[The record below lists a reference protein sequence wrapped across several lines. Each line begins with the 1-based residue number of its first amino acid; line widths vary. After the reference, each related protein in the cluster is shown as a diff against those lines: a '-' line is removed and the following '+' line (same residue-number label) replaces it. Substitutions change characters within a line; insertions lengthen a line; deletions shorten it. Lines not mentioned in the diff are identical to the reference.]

1 MRTPIRVR
9 DLNAQEEEAVKRLAH
24 SRTEPAR
31 RVERAKIVWL
41 SHEGELAPAIAAEL
55 HLDAETVRA
64 WLKRF
69 NAQGLAGLEDGARSG
84 RPATY
89 TADEVGEVVATA
101 LTNPKS
107 LELPFASW
115 TLDRLE
121 AYLNE
126 TKGLAIKRTR
136 IDDILVGEG
145 LRWRKQ
151 ETWFSE
157 RVDPEFA
164 EKRGSSPASIRSRR
178 PKA

>member
-1 MRTPIRVR
+1 MRTPVRVR
-9 DLNAQEEEAVKRLAH
+9 ELTALEVAAVKRLAH

-41 SHEGELAPAIAAEL
+41 SHEGKLVPAIAEEQ
-55 HLDAETVRA
+55 HLSAATVRA

-69 NAQGLAGLEDGARSG
+69 NAQGLPGLEDAARSG

-89 TADEVGEVVATA
+89 TAEEVGAVVAAA
-101 LTNPKS
+101 LTNPQS
-107 LELPFASW
+107 LGLPFASW

-126 TKGLAIKRTR
+126 TQGIAIKRTR
-136 IDDILVGEG
+136 IDDLLLAEG

-151 ETWFSE
+151 ETWFGE

-164 EKRGSSPASIRSRR
+164 EKRGSSPGSTRSRR

>member
-9 DLNAQEEEAVKRLAH
+9 ELTAPEEEAVKRLAH

-31 RVERAKIVWL
+31 RVERAKMVWL
-41 SHEGELAPAIAAEL
+41 SHEGKLAPVIAAEL
-55 HLDAETVRA
+55 RLDPETVRA

-69 NAQGLAGLEDGARSG
+69 NAQGVTGLEDGARSG
-84 RPATY
+84 RPATC
-89 TADEVGEVVATA
+89 TADEVGAVVAAA

-107 LELPFASW
+107 LGLPFASW
-115 TLDRLE
+115 TLDRLA

-126 TKGLAIKRTR
+126 TAGIAIKRTR

-164 EKRGSSPASIRSRR
+164 EKRGSSPASTRSHP

>member
-9 DLNAQEEEAVKRLAH
+9 EMTTAESEAVKRLAH

-31 RVERAKIVWL
+31 AVERAKIVWL
-41 SHEGELAPAIAAEL
+41 AHEGKLAPEIAEEL
-55 HLDAETVRA
+55 HLDEATIRR

-69 NAQGLAGLEDGARSG
+69 NAKGIEGLLDRPRAGA
-84 RPATY
+84 PPTY
-89 TADEVGEVVATA
+89 SAEQVGEIIAAA
-101 LTNPKS
+101 LTNPQK
-107 LELPFASW
+107 LGLPFASW

-126 TKGLAIKRTR
+126 TKGIPIKRSR
-136 IDDILVGEG
+136 IDDLLLREG

-151 ETWFSE
+151 ETWFGE

-164 EKRGSSPASIRSRR
+164 EKRGLSRSSTRSRR
-178 PKA
+178 RIA